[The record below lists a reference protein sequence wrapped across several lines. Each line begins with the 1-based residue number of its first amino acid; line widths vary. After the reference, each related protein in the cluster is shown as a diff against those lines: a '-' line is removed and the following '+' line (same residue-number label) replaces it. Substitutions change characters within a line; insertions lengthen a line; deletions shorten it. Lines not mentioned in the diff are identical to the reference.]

1 MGRKVIIMLI
11 FLLLCKGYSFAQHK
25 GEVILINSAVSGDP
39 KTKSLIEF
47 IQNEVEGSG
56 YVLKYEELRAQLI
69 QDVAEVQRKQR
80 QLRSAYPNKPTLVLF
95 IGDPAWLICQPLFDD
110 IWLEVPA
117 VMIYGQK
124 YMPATIESLLKKEV
138 NDKKKMVL
146 ASSFQRR
153 YNFTSILYP
162 YYLEETIRVM
172 KRMLPAMSN
181 IAFISDYRY
190 ISAFVEA
197 QLKEEIGKKFPELGL
212 ISLRSSE
219 ILTKTMLDTLSSFD
233 RSTGILFFSWYTPKE
248 DIDQGYFNENIP
260 RFVSAFSQNPV
271 FIAYDRTDFAVEFAG
286 GYYISDKDLNKN
298 VAAKINAILRGRA
311 AREVPVEP
319 GGRPQTYLNYLHL
332 ETHQINSFLYP
343 KDAVFSNAPPTFFQR
358 HGLLIVF
365 VGAVIWLFIGWGILR
380 IRLYMQQQRQ
390 QANEIGLLEQYR
402 RLIDTMPL
410 VYVHKERLPGKDFL
424 FVRVNTAFEELF
436 KCRREDVVNRKLSE
450 LVIEFPHLDV
460 LKGEGLSREVF
471 SLPDKNGQVLHFE
484 KMTFRIAS
492 ENDYEMFCVDRTDER
507 NAMIEL
513 EENSEVLRNL
523 NDKYRLVL
531 QATRMAPW
539 TWDLTEN
546 TINSELSLD
555 KSFNSVDMLKALSA
569 DSPEF
574 NFSQAIHPDDTEKV
588 HDSFMR
594 FIRGEASAFQEQYRV
609 LKQVQGRPK
618 EYMWVQTNAIVAK
631 RNAEGKPEM
640 LVGGTLD
647 IDNQKKMEQDLR
659 RAKELA
665 EESNRLK
672 SAFIANMSHEIRT
685 PLNAIIGFSEMITSA
700 ENDEERDLY
709 IHHINVNNALLLKL
723 INDVLDLSKI
733 EAGMFELTTD
743 VVDLYGMFCEQEGK
757 MSRDNHN
764 PNVSIL
770 FDTQSGHCVAQ
781 IDSAHLMQMMNN
793 LLSNAIKFTRS
804 GEIHFGYTIVVGE
817 EWLEFYVSDTGSGI
831 PSDKLDAIFGRF
843 VKLDNFVQG
852 TGLGLSICQNIVE
865 KMGGRI
871 WVKSEVGK
879 GSVFRFRVPFVKAD
893 MSV

>member
-1 MGRKVIIMLI
+1 MGRKVIIVVF
-11 FLLLCKGYSFAQHK
+11 FLLLCKGYAFAQQK
-25 GEVILINSAVSGDP
+25 GEVLLINSSVSGDP
-39 KTKSLIEF
+39 KTTSLIEF
-47 IQNEVEGSG
+47 IRNEMEEDG
-56 YVLKYEELRAQLI
+56 YNFKYEELSVPLMKDMVEI
-69 QDVAEVQRKQR
+69 QRKQR
-80 QLRSAYPNKPTLVLF
+80 QLRSTYPNKPALVLF

-117 VMIYGQK
+117 VMIFGQK
-124 YMPATIESLLKKEV
+124 YMTPTIEAMLKREV
-138 NDKKKMVL
+138 TSVDSMVL
-146 ASSFQRR
+146 ASSFQRK

-190 ISAFVEA
+190 ISAFTEA
-197 QLKEEIGKKFPELGL
+197 QLKEEIANNFPELGF
-212 ISLRSSE
+212 ISLRS
-219 ILTKTMLDTLSSFD
+219 TDMPTQTMLDTLSSFD
-233 RSTGILFFSWYTPKE
+233 RSTGIIFFSWYTPVKE
-248 DIDQGYFNENIP
+248 VDQGYLNENIP
-260 RFVSAFSQNPV
+260 RFISAFSRNPV
-271 FIAYDRTDFAVEFAG
+271 FIVYDRPDIAGEFAG
-286 GYYISDKDLNKN
+286 GYYISNEDLNKN
-298 VAAKINAILRGRA
+298 VATKINAILRGRA

-332 ETHQINSFLYP
+332 ETHHINSFLYP
-343 KDAVFSNAPPTFFQR
+343 KDAVFSDAPPTFFQR

-365 VGAVIWLFIGWGILR
+365 IGAVIWLFIGWVILR

-410 VYVHKERLPGKDFL
+410 VYVHKVRLPGKDFL
-424 FVRVNTAFEELF
+424 FVRVNTAFEEVF
-436 KCRREDVVNRKLSE
+436 KCRREDVVNRKLSD
-450 LVIEFPHLDV
+450 LVVEFPHLGV
-460 LKGEGLSREVF
+460 LKGEGLPREVF
-471 SLPDKNGQVLHFE
+471 SLSGKDGQIFHFE

-492 ENDYEMFCVDRTDER
+492 ENDYEMFCVDRTDEHK
-507 NAMIEL
+507 AMIEL
-513 EENSEVLRNL
+513 EENSEMLRNL
-523 NDKYRLVL
+523 NDKYKLVL

-569 DSPEF
+569 DSPGF
-574 NFSQAIHPDDTEKV
+574 NFSQAIHPEDTDKV

-609 LKQVQGRPK
+609 LTQVQGRPK

-631 RNAEGKPEM
+631 RDAEGKPEM

-700 ENDEERDLY
+700 ENDEERSLY

-757 MSRDNHN
+757 MRRENHN
-764 PNVSIL
+764 PNVSIE
-770 FDTQSGHCVAQ
+770 FDTQSGRCIAQ
-781 IDSAHLMQMMNN
+781 IDSGHLMQVMNN

-817 EWLEFYVSDTGSGI
+817 EWLEFYVSDTGCGI

-865 KMGGRI
+865 KMDGRI

-879 GSVFRFRVPFVKAD
+879 GSVFRFRVPYIKAD